1 MTQGARNLTHL
12 SLASHKMDTG
22 KQWRQTQT
30 KRRRVHSA

>member
-22 KQWRQTQT
+22 KQWRP
-30 KRRRVHSA
+30 RPDAAERGVW